1 MTPPNTTFRPI
12 PGDGACI
19 VDRLR
24 TTIPW
29 LPPVWDKSFVV
40 GEWRDWPRVDGYLW
54 PTKSQPDN

>member
-40 GEWRDWPRVDGYLW
+40 GEWRAAGGRVSVAHQEPAG
-54 PTKSQPDN
+54 